1 MDVYHNG
8 NFLNT
13 GFTGTAR
20 QKAKLTALPVHQ
32 TFLWESQELF
42 IPALYVG
49 KAGAVLDVCVKIPVA
64 DMAAF
69 LKKWP
74 KERRLSLK
82 NPEDYEQ
89 FEADNPGSLNFHA
102 EMSLDDMPLKLSSHC
117 SINWYPETVFQMG
130 NENPAPAQEDEWEND
145 KAAEMLME
153 AYGCDRES
161 CWHFGRLNYNWNDE
175 PVLSPQ
181 RMELEFCAEQIPVT
195 AGHFTTITNTVGELQ
210 VFAGQTMRQHVSSAQ
225 PPQPHT
231 APGKPEP
238 PTTSGILPGETED
251 TGKTIK
257 ITHPVTGQEYT
268 LTLYEC
274 RQNRHSFADIGAKDV
289 LYPEY
294 CHLLSYCIS
303 PEISRDLFDIRDCAE
318 GDHPRKAEA
327 SEESG
332 GSQGAAAV
340 FMACKSSLPERRA
353 AVSSMHFEPVS
364 EIRWRIVFQ
373 VRTKPNRKIALSI

>member
-13 GFTGTAR
+13 RFAGTVR
-20 QKAKLTALPVHQ
+20 QRGRLTALPVHQ

-42 IPALYVG
+42 IPALYAG
-49 KAGAVLDVCVKIPVA
+49 KAGTVLDVCVKIPVE
-64 DMAAF
+64 DMAAY

-82 NPEDYEQ
+82 TPEDYEQ
-89 FEADNPGSLNFHA
+89 LDADNPGSRNFRA
-102 EMSLDDMPLKLSSHC
+102 EMSLNDMPVKLSSYC
-117 SINWYPETVFQMG
+117 SINWYPETVFRMG
-130 NENPAPAQEDEWEND
+130 NENPAPAQDDEWKND
-145 KAAEMLME
+145 RAAEMLME

-161 CWHFGRLNYNWNDE
+161 CWHFVRLNYDWSHE
-175 PVLSPQ
+175 PVLSPH
-181 RMELEFCAEQIPVT
+181 RMTLEFCAEQIPIT
-195 AGHFTTITNTVGELQ
+195 AGHFTTITNTAEEMQ
-210 VFAGQTMRQHVSSAQ
+210 VFAEQTLRQHVPSAQ
-225 PPQPHT
+225 S
-231 APGKPEP
+231 PESP
-238 PTTSGILPGETED
+238 SASDMLPSETKD
-251 TGKTIK
+251 AGKTIK
-257 ITHPVTGQEYT
+257 VTHPVTGQEYT

-332 GSQGAAAV
+332 GSQGATAV
-340 FMACKSSLPERRA
+340 FMACKSSLPERRT

-364 EIRWRIVFQ
+364 EIRWRMVFQ
-373 VRTKPNRKIALSI
+373 IRTKPNRKITFSI